1 MTENFKSKI
10 KKLSDSLNPAKI
22 YGNDVFNKTVKY
34 QKMYGFGMGAGKEA
48 THNNEADAF
57 KHTFMQADIA
67 LKTNLGISKA
77 FGDKHE
83 DDGNKK
89 QGQLPEEENMDKWN
103 NRVGR
108 EIAAEI
114 EKEIGNPIKLKAM
127 AHTGQLDDLIAQKV
141 VDRMKKGKLITKL
154 NDTRKFVETKEMDFL
169 KNLEKV
175 YTFEEIGKMKPEEFR
190 SQQDRI
196 LSDFVNRKMIHD
208 YEAAEKVQS
217 GELIYVQPY
226 ERADGTKVEGY
237 YRRK

>member
-10 KKLSDSLNPAKI
+10 KKVSDSFNPAKN

-34 QKMYGFGMGAGKEA
+34 QKKYGFEMGTGKEA

-67 LKTNLGISKA
+67 LKSNLGISKA

-108 EIAAEI
+108 EIADEI
-114 EKEIGNPIKLKAM
+114 AKEINNPIKLKIM
-127 AHTGQLDDLIAQKV
+127 AHTGQLDGLIAQKV
-141 VDRMKKGKLITKL
+141 MDRMKKGKLITNL
-154 NDTRKFVETKEMDFL
+154 NDNRKFVETP
-169 KNLEKV
+169 EKV
-175 YTFEEIGKMKPEEFR
+175 YTFEEIGKMKP
-190 SQQDRI
+190 
-196 LSDFVNRKMIHD
+196 
-208 YEAAEKVQS
+208 
-217 GELIYVQPY
+217 
-226 ERADGTKVEGY
+226 
-237 YRRK
+237 